1 MAMVGALS
9 CISRNTMAFLALS
22 LIRDTQS
29 VSVVRRGYRASLH
42 SPAGIWEDI
51 SIRNPEI
58 AWTNGWSNSYTHN
71 PTVSA
76 NLKWFVQFSLNIF
89 LFYGLFK
96 NSNNL
101 EDEQKNYREIFFFCL
116 HQSNISV
123 KVRDLSWFYQMLLL
137 FAETITSLL
146 SWLSPQSHYRLLSFN
161 LILITLKAGLD
172 LGPGY
177 VAETF
182 YLTS

>member
-71 PTVSA
+71 LTVSA
-76 NLKWFVQFSLNIF
+76 NIKWFVQFSLNIF

-101 EDEQKNYREIFFFCL
+101 EDEQKNYREKMFFL
-116 HQSNISV
+116 PASV
-123 KVRDLSWFYQMLLL
+123 KHQCKSER
-137 FAETITSLL
+137 SLL
-146 SWLSPQSHYRLLSFN
+146 ILSDVAAFCRNYHIAAILALSTVS
-161 LILITLKAGLD
+161 L
-172 LGPGY
+172 
-177 VAETF
+177 
-182 YLTS
+182 